1 MTKNSDRAVAITGLG
16 LITPAGVGREATWQ
30 GVLRGRSL
38 AAQDPELK
46 ELPVDFSCRVPYMT
60 PDQARIGG
68 GKSWRMGQFTRLAV
82 LAARE
87 AVADA
92 GFAGGDWDGA
102 RVAVV
107 IGSGLAGAVHLEEQ
121 SARMLQ
127 EGPERV
133 APTLIPMLISNMA
146 AGEVA
151 LDLGARG
158 PSLATES
165 ACASGASALAV
176 ARDLLLSGAC
186 DIAVAG
192 GTEAAIT
199 PVITT
204 GFHRMGA
211 LSSRGDEPAAASRPF
226 AADRDGFVI
235 AEGAAICVLE
245 RPADARSRGRRS
257 YALLAGAGQS
267 TDAHHP
273 TAPAPGG
280 AVAESA
286 LRTAIA
292 DAGLAPG
299 DIDHVNAHGT
309 STSLND
315 RAEAELI
322 ARVLPHGPSVTA
334 PKGVLGHSLG
344 AAGAIEAALTALTIH
359 HGKVPPIANLTPEN
373 LGFPLDCVTGTPRPQ
388 DVRAAVTHSF
398 GFGGHNVVLALTS
411 ARTVD
416 TATAAST

>member
-1 MTKNSDRAVAITGLG
+1 MTTTPDRTISVTGLG
-16 LITPAGVGREATWQ
+16 LITPAGVGREATWA
-30 GVLRGRSL
+30 GVLRGRST

-46 ELPVDFSCRVPYMT
+46 ELPVDFSCRIPLTT
-60 PDQARIGG
+60 PEQARIGG

-92 GFAGGDWDGA
+92 GFTPGGAWGGA

-107 IGSGLAGAVHLEEQ
+107 IGSGLAGAAHLEEQ
-121 SARMLQ
+121 SERFLKG
-127 EGPERV
+127 GPEQV

-151 LDLGARG
+151 LDLGACG

-165 ACASGASALAV
+165 ACASGASALVV

-192 GTEAAIT
+192 GTEAAVT
-199 PVITT
+199 PVVTT
-204 GFHRMGA
+204 GFQRMGA
-211 LSSRGDEPAAASRPF
+211 LSARADEPAAASRPF
-226 AADRDGFVI
+226 AVDRDGFVI
-235 AEGAAICVLE
+235 AEGAAVLVLE
-245 RPADARSRGRRS
+245 RSGDARARGHRT
-257 YALLAGAGQS
+257 YAHLAGAGQS

-280 AVAESA
+280 TVAESA
-286 LRTAIA
+286 LRTAVA

-309 STSLND
+309 STPLND

-322 ARVLPHGPSVTA
+322 ARVLPHAPSVTA

-344 AAGAIEAALTALTIH
+344 AAGAIEAALTVLTIH
-359 HGKVPPIANLTPEN
+359 HGTVPPVANLTPGT
-373 LGFPLDCVTGTPRPQ
+373 LGFPLDCVTGAPRPQ
-388 DVRAAVTHSF
+388 RVRAAVTHSF
-398 GFGGHNVVLALTS
+398 GFGGHNVVLTLTS
-411 ARTVD
+411 T
-416 TATAAST
+416 T